1 MKLASVRH
9 EVAES
14 PLTLLEYVM
23 EQGWGDGLPVIP
35 PTEERVAAMVEAS
48 KRPPEE
54 SRGRI
59 YVGHI
64 CPTYT
69 NLPCQGIKAT
79 VPRSAFSTT
88 PFGRDCI

>member
-35 PTEERVAAMVEAS
+35 PTEERVATMWRHQS
-48 KRPPEE
+48 GRPRSPAAAYM
-54 SRGRI
+54 SDI
-59 YVGHI
+59 YVR
-64 CPTYT
+64 PTRT
-69 NLPCQGIKAT
+69 SLAKG
-79 VPRSAFSTT
+79 
-88 PFGRDCI
+88 